1 MSQEI
6 NNRKHRQE
14 ILKDLIMQLHDGKS
28 LEEVKPIFEKHF
40 KHVSASEISEMEQNL
55 IMEGMPV
62 EEIQRLCDVHASV
75 FKGSIEEIH
84 QEQKEKIEKQA
95 GHPITLFKRE
105 NEAIEELVEESIR
118 PHLDAFREND
128 SQENILKLR
137 EDFNLLWD
145 IDKHYK
151 RKENLI
157 FPFLERYGITGP
169 PQVMWGVDDEIR
181 EKIKTVQRMLA
192 DYQGEKEAVIEKIE
206 DTLEQVVE
214 MIFKEDS
221 ILFPMTMDNLT
232 EDDWIRIADDSDEI
246 GYCLI
251 EPDKE
256 WVPER
261 VDVEE
266 KEKKESVR
274 EGYVK
279 FETGILSD
287 KEISAI
293 FNTLPL
299 DITFVDKEGLVK
311 YFSQGTERIF
321 PRTKAVIG
329 RTVANCH
336 PPASVHVVN
345 KIVDDFKSGAK
356 DHEDF
361 WIKMGDKYIYI
372 RYFVVRDEKGEYMG
386 TLEVTQ
392 NIQPIRELEGEKR
405 LLSEDQ

>member
-6 NNRKHRQE
+6 NNREHRQA

-28 LEEVKPIFEKHF
+28 LEEVRPIFEKHF
-40 KHVSASEISEMEQNL
+40 KYVSASEISEMEQNL

-84 QEQKEKIEKQA
+84 QDQKEKIEGQV
-95 GHPITLFKRE
+95 GHPITFFKKE
-105 NEAIEELVEESIR
+105 NEAIEKLVEERIR
-118 PHLDAFREND
+118 PHLHAFSEND
-128 SQENILKLR
+128 SQENILTLR

-145 IDKHYK
+145 VDKHYK

-169 PQVMWGVDDEIR
+169 PKVMWGVDDEIR
-181 EKIKTVQRMLA
+181 EDIKSVQRMLVE
-192 DYQGEKEAVIEKIE
+192 YQGEKEELIKKIE
-206 DTLEQVVE
+206 ETLEKVTE
-214 MIFKEDS
+214 MVFKENS
-221 ILFPMTMDNLT
+221 ILLPMTLDNLT
-232 EDDWIRIADDSDEI
+232 EDDWISIAEDSDEI

-251 EPDKE
+251 EPDEE
-256 WVPER
+256 WLPQR

-266 KEKKESVR
+266 KEKEENIR

-293 FNTLPL
+293 FNTLPI
-299 DITFVDKEGLVK
+299 DITFVDKDNLVK
-311 YFSQGTERIF
+311 YFSQAKERIF

-329 RTVANCH
+329 RTVENCH

-345 KIVDDFKSGAK
+345 KIVEDFRSGKK
-356 DHEDF
+356 DNEDF
-361 WIKMGDKYIYI
+361 WIRMGDKYVYI
-372 RYFVVRDEKGEYMG
+372 RYFAVRDENGEYMG

-405 LLSEDQ
+405 LLSED